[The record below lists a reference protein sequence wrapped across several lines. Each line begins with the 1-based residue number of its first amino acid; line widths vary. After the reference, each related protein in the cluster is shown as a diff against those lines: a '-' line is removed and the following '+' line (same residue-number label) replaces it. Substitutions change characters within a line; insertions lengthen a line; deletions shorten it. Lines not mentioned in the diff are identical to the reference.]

1 MKVVIEIPKSTYK
14 DIKETHI
21 ISCGEPFTQKLI
33 KCIKNGVELPEGAE
47 ILTKEAYSDLCM
59 RASKVE
65 SEVENKKEK
74 HTCISCR
81 FYRYDRRTWPCDDC
95 LDYDRWKEVEE

>member
-1 MKVVIEIPKSTYK
+1 MKVLINIS
-14 DIKETHI
+14 ETDFEKVKMAYTGI
-21 ISCGEPFTQKLI
+21 FGDVYSLMRNAITE
-33 KCIKNGVELPEGAE
+33 GVELPEGAE

-59 RASKVE
+59 RASRAE
-65 SEVENKKEK
+65 SEGENKKEK